1 MKIIHSE
8 GMYRIFND
16 GIESFDQLPAR
27 SYRVGFSEQTGF
39 YLTNA
44 DDVKNTEKVYGDL
57 NAKADKVFNAYKHST
72 RSIGVLM
79 SGEKGIGKTMLARIL
94 CERANAMGLPVI
106 IISFASNG
114 IAQFLGSITQPAM
127 ILFDEFE
134 KMFSRKDGDA
144 GDQPEMLSLLDG
156 LYNSK
161 WLFCFTCNHISQIS
175 DYMLGRPGR
184 IHYHF
189 RFQNPAKSEIEA
201 YLKDNIPEEKWDQI
215 VEVVNYSN
223 YARVNY
229 DALRAIAFEFK
240 MGGNFRDFIGDLNIE
255 TLYTSC
261 ECSTFIEFNDGS
273 VVVGRNCTTDLVD
286 GTDINHW
293 SLGAWDNE
301 IHSVLTRLITAS
313 IDEHDIRPNT
323 EDNDGTYC
331 IPADR
336 LWKVNVGATSNR
348 ALTDD
353 AKAMVDSGVKRV
365 VLVPSGFT
373 ETADVLTRWE
383 RRVPVLKKVDVITP
397 DGDRDTIT
405 ILKTLAKS
413 LVDRGYKTIDPL
425 SQEHGPNFRSRPTAI
440 VSA

>member
-16 GIESFDQLPAR
+16 GIESFDQLPPR
-27 SYRVGFSEQTGF
+27 SYRVGFNDQTGF

-44 DDVKNTEKVYGDL
+44 DDVKNIEKVYGDL
-57 NAKADKVFNAYKHST
+57 NAKADKVFNAYEHST

-106 IISFASNG
+106 IVSFARGG

-134 KMFSRKDGDA
+134 KMFSGRDGDA

-161 WLFCFTCNHISQIS
+161 WLFCFTCNHIGRIS

-189 RFQNPAKSEIEA
+189 KFTNPSKNDIEA
-201 YLKDNIPEEKWDQI
+201 YLKDNIPEDKWDQI
-215 VEVVNYSN
+215 IEVVNYSN

-229 DALRAIAFEFK
+229 DALRAIAFEFT

-273 VVVGRNCTTDLVD
+273 VVVGRNCTVDLVD
-286 GTDINHW
+286 GTDVHHW
-293 SLGAWDNE
+293 SIGAWDDDA
-301 IHSVLTRLITAS
+301 HSDWTRVVSAT
-313 IDEHDIRPNT
+313 IDERDIRPNI
-323 EDNDGTYC
+323 EDNDGTYY

-336 LWKVNVGATSNR
+336 LWKVIVSVNCSR
-348 ALTDD
+348 AFTDD
-353 AKAMVDSGVKRV
+353 VKAMVGSGVKRV
-365 VLVPSGFT
+365 VLVPVGFT
-373 ETADVLTRWE
+373 ETMDALAQWE
-383 RRVPVLKKVDVITP
+383 RRVPALKRVDVIDP
-397 DGDRDTIT
+397 DGDRQTIT
-405 ILKTLAKS
+405 ILKTLGKS
-413 LVDRGYKTIDPL
+413 LIDRGYKVVEPLQIPL
-425 SQEHGPNFRSRPTAI
+425 SQA
-440 VSA
+440 SA